1 MIASAA
7 RACALGFGVYTRS
20 MPADFFSDISDQHTP
35 PQFRYFDGS
44 SWKPGTGGKT
54 TDVVSPIDGSVVGT
68 IPVLTHEEID
78 HVMAAAKDA
87 QSAWE
92 ATPLNKRVGIVHLAA
107 DWIRHHQDYL
117 IALLVREVGKSAEEA
132 KGEIVRTADL
142 IDYFADE
149 VQSMRGVTL
158 DSDNFPGFE
167 KGRIAMIERV
177 AYGTVLAIAPFN
189 YPVNLTASK
198 IAPALLMGNS
208 VVVKPPTQGGI
219 SALHL
224 VRVFEKAGVPPG
236 VIGTVTG
243 GGDAIGEYIV
253 SHPSVSMVAFTGN
266 SDTGVSIA
274 GKAAMKPLLFE
285 CGGNNPVVVMPD
297 ADMQS
302 AAREIIKGAFA
313 YSGQRCTGIKYV
325 LTTPAIREQLVSLI
339 VKTMPEMVKAGDPR
353 SPETKL
359 VGPVISEAAARHIE
373 EAIDM
378 SVKNGATVVTGGTRD
393 KTMIEPTVLT
403 NVIPS
408 MPIIAKE
415 TFGPVVSF
423 VDVASFDEAAAI
435 INRSSYGLQAS
446 VFTRDE
452 GAGLVFG
459 KKLNV
464 GSVQVNGSPQRG
476 PDHFPFLGVKR
487 SGVGVQGV
495 RYSLEAMSR
504 LRPIVLNKPQ

>member
-1 MIASAA
+1 
-7 RACALGFGVYTRS
+7 
-20 MPADFFSDISDQHTP
+20 MPADFFSDISNQQTP
-35 PQFRYFDGS
+35 PQYYYFDGS
-44 SWKPGTGGKT
+44 SWKPGSSGKT
-54 TDVVSPIDGSVVGT
+54 SEIISPIDGSLVGT
-68 IPVLTHEEID
+68 LPILTHEEID
-78 HVMAAAKDA
+78 QVMASAAGA
-87 QSAWE
+87 QTTWE
-92 ATPLNKRVGIVHLAA
+92 ATPLNKRVSVVHLAA
-107 DWIRHHQDYL
+107 DWIRHFQDYL

-149 VQSMRGVTL
+149 VQSITGNTL

-219 SALHL
+219 SASHL
-224 VRVFEKAGVPPG
+224 VRIFQKAGVPPG
-236 VIGTVTG
+236 VISTVTG
-243 GGDAIGEYIV
+243 AGEVIGDYVV
-253 SHPSVSMVAFTGN
+253 SHPLVSMVAFTGN
-266 SDTGVSIA
+266 SDTGVAIA

-297 ADMQS
+297 ADMS
-302 AAREIIKGAFA
+302 MTAREIIKGAFA

-325 LTTPAIREQLVSLI
+325 LTTPAIREQLVAL
-339 VKTMPEMVKAGDPR
+339 VLKTMPEMVRPGDPR

-359 VGPVISEAAARHIE
+359 VGPVISEAAAIRIE
-373 EAIDM
+373 EAIQT
-378 SVKNGATVVTGGTRD
+378 SVKNGAKCVLGGKRD
-393 KTMIEPTVLT
+393 KAMIEPTVLT
-403 NVIPS
+403 GVVPS
-408 MPIIAKE
+408 MPVIAKE

-423 VDVASFDEAAAI
+423 VDVQSFDEAVSI

-446 VFTRDE
+446 VFTKDE
-452 GAGLVFG
+452 GSGLVFA

-464 GSVQVNGSPQRG
+464 GTVQINGSPQRG

-495 RYSLEAMSR
+495 RYSLEAVSR